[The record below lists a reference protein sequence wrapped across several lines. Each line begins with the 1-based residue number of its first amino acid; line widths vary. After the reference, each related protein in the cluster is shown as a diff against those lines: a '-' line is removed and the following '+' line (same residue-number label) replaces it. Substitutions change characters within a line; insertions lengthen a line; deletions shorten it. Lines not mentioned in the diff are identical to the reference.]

1 MAKAPIPSAGDITL
15 QNVSN
20 MAFLTPEELQ
30 THLYKENI
38 ATISR
43 EDDAIVA
50 AAIDA
55 AIEEAWGYLG
65 AYDREKIFGAV
76 GDQRNAL
83 LLIFVKDI
91 AVWHFVNLCNA
102 GTDLQ
107 LRQDRYERAVAW
119 LKSVQ
124 RSDTKPNLPVVEDA
138 DGDGKPDP
146 AVGEYI
152 FGSNPKRS
160 QHF

>member
-1 MAKAPIPSAGDITL
+1 MSGSFITP
-15 QNVSN
+15 
-20 MAFLTPEELQ
+20 AELG
-30 THLYKENI
+30 THLYYENLE
-38 ATISR
+38 AISR
-43 EDDAIVA
+43 EDETIIT

-55 AIEEAWGYLG
+55 AVQEAYGYLG
-65 AYDREKIFGAV
+65 AFDREAIFSAR
-76 GDQRNAL
+76 GDDRNAL

-107 LRQDRYERAVAW
+107 LRQNRYERAVSW
-119 LKSVQ
+119 LRQVQ
-124 RSDTKPNLPVVEDA
+124 KGEITPSLPIIDK
-138 DGDGKPDP
+138 DGDGKPDG
-146 AVGEYI
+146 AGEYI

>member
-1 MAKAPIPSAGDITL
+1 
-15 QNVSN
+15 
-20 MAFLTPEELQ
+20 MAFLTPDEMR

-38 ATISR
+38 DVIARDDETI
-43 EDDAIVA
+43 VM

-55 AIEEAWGYLG
+55 AVEEASGYLG
-65 AYDREKIFGAV
+65 AFDREKIFSAEGES
-76 GDQRNAL
+76 RNAL

>member
-1 MAKAPIPSAGDITL
+1 MR
-15 QNVSN
+15 QN
-20 MAFLTPEELQ
+20 FITPEELE

-38 ATISR
+38 EVISR
-43 EDDAIVA
+43 QDDTILT

-55 AIEEAWGYLG
+55 AVQEAYGYLG
-65 AYDREKIFGAV
+65 AFDRERIFTA
-76 GDQRNAL
+76 QEEERNAL

-119 LKSVQ
+119 LRQVQ
-124 RSDTKPNLPVVEDA
+124 KGELSPFLPVIDEDN
-138 DGDGKPDP
+138 DGRPDT
-146 AVGEYI
+146 AGEYI
-152 FGSNPKRS
+152 YGSNQKRD
-160 QHF
+160 QHY